1 MGERVEFFT
10 RKVLLDWILCEL
22 QQPALFQF
30 RAPFFMPDTH
40 YLTRAREIFRL
51 DMRKTRVPVCPR
63 CTWPCD
69 SPDTHGAVLTL
80 HDIRPRQWG
89 ETNPLA
95 RDRDSASSP

>member
-1 MGERVEFFT
+1 MHHRGT
-10 RKVLLDWILCEL
+10 RPQRGIAGLEQCL
-22 QQPALFQF
+22 PAVD
-30 RAPFFMPDTH
+30 PYSWPT
-40 YLTRAREIFRL
+40 L